1 MHRVRLQ
8 CRTGPVLGAKQQ
20 AQGRHLNRVT
30 VYDFAKGEGAWQE
43 RREKGRFKTV
53 ILIKNKE
60 RFEIPHGAH

>member
-1 MHRVRLQ
+1 
-8 CRTGPVLGAKQQ
+8 
-20 AQGRHLNRVT
+20 VT